1 MLCPQVFDGTPSAK
15 EGTLESGDELLGIN
29 GVSVKGKTKVEVA
42 KMIQGAE
49 KEVKIHYNKLHA
61 DPTQGESLD
70 IALKKVKH
78 RFVEKMSSNMADNL
92 GLSRAI
98 LCNDSLVM
106 RLKDLQST
114 ENVYRGLVDHA
125 KRMLKAYFDLLL
137 VYKAFGD
144 QFAEISVREPLPRA
158 SEVFRLFGEFHR
170 GLEKDGIR
178 MIKSLKPVIADFGT
192 YLNKAIPDTKLT
204 VRKYLDAKFSYL
216 SYCLKCKEMDDEE
229 HSYMALQEPLYRV
242 ETGNYEYRLI
252 LRCRQDARSKFAKLR
267 NDVLEKIE
275 LLEGKHVRDLSG
287 QLERFIKGLLEY
299 NKQALEKFNSIRN
312 LFPIEIDL
320 KPDAFQYN
328 LRPTF
333 NADGEVID
341 GTTGQAMNNNAGG
354 VEQGSEAKEDN
365 TSKTKSQTEINT
377 NNSLHDIAA
386 SLLPELEQIGTNTT
400 STTDNN
406 ETTSDLLIELGLTD
420 VDLSAPSPAS
430 AKSNSEFTDFF
441 DFSTFTPLAA
451 VATTQPVQSTTTT
464 STTTTAPKAS
474 QATELTQ
481 LEKDLFSIPM
491 TADLLSGDL
500 LGMDAPPAP
509 EQTSSGS
516 SLLIPEELGK
526 N

>member
-1 MLCPQVFDGTPSAK
+1 M
-15 EGTLESGDELLGIN
+15 
-29 GVSVKGKTKVEVA
+29 SVKGKTKVEVA

-61 DPTQGESLD
+61 DPTQGASLD
-70 IALKKVKH
+70 IVLKKVKH
-78 RFVEKMSSNMADNL
+78 RLVEKMSSNMADNL

-106 RLKDLQST
+106 RLKDLQAT

-170 GLEKDGIR
+170 NLEKDGIN
-178 MIKSLKPVIADFGT
+178 MIKSLKPVVADFGT

-204 VRKYLDAKFSYL
+204 VQKYLDAKFTYL

-252 LRCRQDARSKFAKLR
+252 LRCRQEARSKFAKLR

-275 LLEGKHVRDLSG
+275 LLEGKHIRDLSG
-287 QLERFIKGLLEY
+287 QLERFIKGLLDY
-299 NKQALEKFNSIRN
+299 NKESLEKFSNIRN
-312 LFPIEIDL
+312 IFPIEIDL

-328 LRPTF
+328 IRPTF

-341 GTTGQAMNNNAGG
+341 GTTGQTLNNASSI
-354 VEQGSEAKEDN
+354 EQGSEAKESENKD
-365 TSKTKSQTEINT
+365 
-377 NNSLHDIAA
+377 NSLHNIAA
-386 SLLPELEQIGTNTT
+386 SLLPELEQLSQSINLEESKAEDNTT
-400 STTDNN
+400 
-406 ETTSDLLIELGLTD
+406 DLLIELGLTD
-420 VDLSAPSPAS
+420 VDLNTSPPAS
-430 AKSNSEFTDFF
+430 AGPTTEFTEFF
-441 DFSTFTPLAA
+441 DFSTFKPIETVEPQ
-451 VATTQPVQSTTTT
+451 VKTTISSVTTKPVLSTTTT
-464 STTTTAPKAS
+464 SSSKVTITTTTAAAPMKP
-474 QATELTQ
+474 TELTQ
-481 LEKDLFSIPM
+481 LEKDLFNTPM

-500 LGMDAPPAP
+500 LGMEGPVVSGVLETNSNLLLP
-509 EQTSSGS
+509 E
-516 SLLIPEELGK
+516 LNK

>member
-1 MLCPQVFDGTPSAK
+1 
-15 EGTLESGDELLGIN
+15 
-29 GVSVKGKTKVEVA
+29 
-42 KMIQGAE
+42 MIQGAE
-49 KEVKIHYNKLHA
+49 NEVKIHYNKLHA

-70 IALKKVKH
+70 IVLKKVKH
-78 RFVEKMSSNMADNL
+78 RLVEKMSSNMADNL

-106 RLKDLQST
+106 RLKDLQAT

-267 NDVLEKIE
+267 NDVMEKIE

-287 QLERFIKGLLEY
+287 QLERFIKGLLDY
-299 NKQALEKFNSIRN
+299 NKQAYEKFNSIRN

-328 LRPTF
+328 IRQTF

-341 GTTGQAMNNNAGG
+341 GTTGHTLNHTSSGG
-354 VEQGSEAKEDN
+354 VEQGSEAKEEQ
-365 TSKTKSQTEINT
+365 KSNKETELK
-377 NNSLHDIAA
+377 NSLHDIAA
-386 SLLPELEQIGTNTT
+386 SLLPELEQIGTTGEVA
-400 STTDNN
+400 DNN
-406 ETTSDLLIELGLTD
+406 DNTADLLIELGLTD

-430 AKSNSEFTDFF
+430 AKSNNTEFTDFF
-441 DFSTFTPLAA
+441 DFSTFTPI
-451 VATTQPVQSTTTT
+451 ATNTSVTSAQLTVIESTQPKSETVT
-464 STTTTAPKAS
+464 SQTVINQPSLVAPPPVKTVSSA
-474 QATELTQ
+474 QPGKTTELTQ
-481 LEKDLFSIPM
+481 LEKDLFSTPM

-500 LGMDAPPAP
+500 FGLDTPTAPVLNTASA
-509 EQTSSGS
+509 TN
-516 SLLIPEELGK
+516 LLIPELSK